1 MEQLPFGARLAMG
14 GRMSRND
21 FAAEQVRLY
30 DHDRYLTAI
39 FAPAAVREHALALFA
54 FNIEIAK
61 TREVVSE
68 PLIGRMR
75 LQWWRDALDVL
86 YGGGT
91 IAHEIA
97 RPLGDAIRMA
107 ELDRRLFDRLID
119 TREADLD
126 DAPPADLVAL
136 EAYAEGT
143 GAPLMELALAL
154 SGRVT
159 PDAADAARA
168 VGTAWAL
175 TGILRAVPF
184 HARQHRLFLP
194 ADRLSA
200 AGVRM
205 AKLFDLKPDRGVADV
220 VREVGARAIAELDR
234 AKGPVRSLPKNRSWP
249 FLLASLSR
257 LYLRDLEENRWDPF
271 ATGVVRGRPLAIL
284 HLAIERF
291 LGRC

>member
-1 MEQLPFGARLAMG
+1 LPFGAAYPMIRTSESG
-14 GRMSRND
+14 

-39 FAPAAVREHALALFA
+39 FAPAGVRGHALALFA

-61 TREVVSE
+61 TREVVRE

-86 YGGGT
+86 YEGGT
-91 IAHEIA
+91 IAHEVA
-97 RPLGDAIRMA
+97 RPLGDAIRSA
-107 ELDRRLFDRLID
+107 NLDRSLFDRLID
-119 TREADLD
+119 AREADLG
-126 DAPPADLVAL
+126 DAPPADLAAL

-143 GAPLMELALAL
+143 AAPLIELALGL

-159 PDAADAARA
+159 PDVAEAARN

-194 ADRLSA
+194 VDRLSA
-200 AGVRM
+200 AGVRA
-205 AKLFDLKPDRGVADV
+205 AKLFDLKPDPGVADV
-220 VREVGARAIAELDR
+220 VREIGRRALSNLDR
-234 AKGPVRSLPKNRSWP
+234 SKNAVRTLPKSRRWP
-249 FLLASLSR
+249 FLLAVLSR
-257 LYLRDLEENRWDPF
+257 LYLSDLDENRWDPF
-271 ATGVVRGRPLAIL
+271 AAGLARGRPLAVL